1 MRWPGLFLRQRYFPL
16 ILKNYFV
23 FAGIAI
29 LLFAGCSNDTER
41 NPNSIQTAPATPAN
55 FHVEAGDQN
64 VVVTWDVSD
73 GAEFYTLYWSNNEG
87 QASIGQAIN
96 NVTSPYTHTGLTN
109 DKSYYYVITASTSH
123 GQSPVSNELM
133 ARPTTAVLVPPAPS
147 IRQTVTGDQQVTL
160 YWNAVSGADSYSL
173 YWSNIDG
180 DGVNG
185 TKIENVSSPYVH
197 RTLQNDN
204 TYYYVL
210 TASNSAGESQTSTQ
224 VAAVPNP
231 PPPVPVAPTITS
243 VTPVVNG
250 LVLEWPDITDASS
263 YTIFWG
269 TTSGYYSGGSLYNVR
284 SPYTLVTPDSSLTYY
299 IVLYAVNSSG
309 NSLPSTEV
317 SGKPLALPNAPGLV
331 KTSNGNS
338 MVTISWAASS
348 TLKYNLYWS
357 TTEGLGKRGTLIS
370 NVTSPFVHVGLQNYL
385 KYFYVVTAINENGE
399 SDASAQV
406 FGLPHLAAEMP
417 TIPTNVTAVAGEKA
431 IVLNWKPVSGAQSYS
446 IYRSQSSGAGTSGTL
461 TSYAQP
467 PHEVV
472 GLSNGVDYYFTVI
485 ANNALGSSGLSQEVT
500 ATPALQLITNAL
512 SREVELTWNV
522 TNGASYNLVYASAS
536 GVTPDNYTGY
546 SDGVLLQGIIPPY
559 TVSGLSNGQMY
570 YFVLEEVGS
579 SILRS
584 NETVARPNTLSVY
597 GKVNDSVV
605 NASGRTYLA
614 GNFTRLGATLGGAVL
629 FERLGNR
636 ARRLAFPYVQGVV
649 HSSATDGKGGWY
661 IGGKFDQVGG
671 LSRQNIA
678 HVLAD
683 GSVDTSWG
691 PAVNDTVSSLLF
703 DNGQLYIGGQF
714 SEVDTNP
721 RIGLAQ
727 FIATGALSNWKPEV
741 SGEINTMFMH
751 EGILYVGG
759 LFSQVN
765 GVTRNNVAA
774 ISASGGLT
782 SWAPEVND
790 YVNQLVV
797 SGSTVYLA
805 GNFSMINQQ
814 PRSSKAIIDINGELG
829 DNNETYRNGQVF
841 AVVVNGD
848 GSVSWGSDYT
858 STYGTAVQVMVS
870 SDSGLYL
877 GGGGF
882 SPVFSISRFSNSR
895 QNWKPDFPF
904 DIDSA
909 SAQNFEPKTMSVQDN
924 RILIGGKL
932 GILSGTERLA
942 LAAIEAD
949 GSLGTWNPV
958 VESSANSG
966 PGTVNTVALH
976 GDNLYFG
983 GSFSTV
989 SGELRFSLAAV
1000 GGDGTLLPWDPR
1012 SGIVS
1017 ISPDGKQVIVTR
1029 AGGIQDMEIN
1039 GDTVYIGGTFSY
1051 ISGVERNSLA
1061 AIAIDGTL
1069 LNWNPDVRNRAGY
1082 AVNNQV
1088 YDIAF
1093 NGNILY
1099 FAGNF
1104 GSVGGLTSVERNY
1117 VAAIDTAG
1125 VLQNWY
1131 PTVNNV
1137 VRSVTTEAGTVY
1149 LGGQFSSVN
1158 GESRM
1163 HLASISANGNLNTWN
1178 PNLSGNVDAFVDVT
1192 SMLANNGVVYVGG
1205 WFQTANGLARQNLAA
1220 IASDGTLLD
1229 WNPGTDDWVWSLST
1243 SGSDIVVTGNFSQ
1256 VGNKPISGLAKIG
1269 QNGIVLE

>member
-1 MRWPGLFLRQRYFPL
+1 MK
-16 ILKNYFV
+16 LKNLFV
-23 FAGIAI
+23 IAGLAI
-29 LLFAGCSNDTER
+29 LLLTGCSDDTER
-41 NPNSIQTAPATPAN
+41 NPDAIQTAPATPVN
-55 FHVEAGDQN
+55 FHIEAGDQN
-64 VVVTWDVSD
+64 VVITWDASD
-73 GAEFYTLYWSNNEG
+73 AAEFYTLYWSNNEG
-87 QASIGQAIN
+87 QASSGQAIN
-96 NVTSPYTHTGLTN
+96 NVTSPYTHSGLTN
-109 DKSYYYVITASTSH
+109 GQPYYYVITASNSH
-123 GQSPVSNELM
+123 GQSSVSNELM
-133 ARPTTAVLVPPAPS
+133 ALPAAVAQLPPIPS
-147 IRQTVTGDQQVTL
+147 ISQTVTGDQQVTL
-160 YWNAVSGADSYSL
+160 YWNAIAGADSYSL

-180 DGVNG
+180 DGING
-185 TKIENVSSPYVH
+185 TKIENVSSPYIH
-197 RTLQNDN
+197 SALQNGN

-210 TASNSAGESQTSTQ
+210 TANNSVGESQPSTQ

-231 PPPVPVAPTITS
+231 PPPVPIAPTIS
-243 VTPVVNG
+243 GVTPVVNG
-250 LVLEWPDITDASS
+250 LVLEWPDVADATS

-269 TTSGYYSGGSLYNVR
+269 NSPGNHSGGSLYNVQ
-284 SPYTLVTPDSSLTYY
+284 SPYTFVTPDSSRTYY
-299 IVLYAVNSSG
+299 IVLVAVNSGG
-309 NSLPSTEV
+309 NSLPSAEV
-317 SGKPLALPNAPGLV
+317 SGQPLALPNAPGLV

-338 MVTISWAASS
+338 MVTISWAASA
-348 TLKYNLYWS
+348 TLNYNLYWS
-357 TTEGLGKRGTLIS
+357 TTEGLGKRGTMIS
-370 NVTSPFVHVGLQNYL
+370 NVTSPFTHTGLQNDL
-385 KYFYVVTAINENGE
+385 KYFYVVTAVNENGE
-399 SDASAQV
+399 GDASAQV
-406 FGLPHLAAEMP
+406 YGLPNLGAEIPAVP
-417 TIPTNVTAVAGEKA
+417 THVTAVAGDKT
-431 IVLNWKPVSGAQSYS
+431 IVLNWTPVSGAQSYS
-446 IYRSQSSGAGTSGTL
+446 IYRSQSAGAGTTGTL

-467 PHEVV
+467 PYQVN

-485 ANNALGSSGLSQEVT
+485 ANNAVGSSGLSQEVT
-500 ATPALQLITNAL
+500 TAPAIQLIPNAL
-512 SREVELTWNV
+512 SHEVELTWNV
-522 TNGASYNLVYASAS
+522 TNGATYNLVYASTS

-546 SDGVLLQGIIPPY
+546 SDGVLAQGIVPPY

-570 YFVLEEVGS
+570 YFMLEEVGS

-584 NETVARPNTLSVY
+584 AETVARPNTLSVY
-597 GKVNDSVV
+597 GKVNDSVT
-605 NASGRTYLA
+605 NSSGRTYLA

-629 FERLGNR
+629 FERLGSQ

-649 HSSATDGKGGWY
+649 HSSAVDGNGGWY
-661 IGGKFDQVGG
+661 IGGKFNQVGG

-678 HVLAD
+678 HILAD
-683 GSVDTSWG
+683 GSVDTNWG
-691 PAVNDTVSSLLF
+691 PPVNDIVTSMLY

-714 SEVDTNP
+714 TEVDTNP
-721 RIGLAQ
+721 RIGLAA
-727 FIATGALSNWKPEV
+727 FTATGALSNWKPEV
-741 SGEINTMFMH
+741 SGTINTMFMH
-751 EGILYVGG
+751 DSILYIGG

-774 ISASGGLT
+774 ISASGVLT
-782 SWAPEVND
+782 SWAPDVND
-790 YVNQLVV
+790 YVNQLVI

-814 PRSSKAIIDINGELG
+814 PRSSKAIIDTNGELG
-829 DNNETYRNGQVF
+829 DNNEIYRNGQVY

-895 QNWKPDFPF
+895 QNWKPEFPH
-904 DIDSA
+904 DIASA
-909 SAQNFEPKTMSVQDN
+909 GAQNFAPKTMSVQDN

-958 VESSANSG
+958 VESSQNSG
-966 PGTVNTVALH
+966 PGTVNTLALH

-983 GSFSTV
+983 GSFGAV
-989 SGELRFSLAAV
+989 GGELRFSLAAV

-1012 SGIVS
+1012 SGIIS
-1017 ISPDGKQVIVTR
+1017 ISPDGSQIIVTR
-1029 AGGIQDMEIN
+1029 AGGVQDMEIN

-1051 ISGVERNSLA
+1051 ISGLERNSLA

-1069 LNWNPDVRNRAGY
+1069 LDWNPDIRNQAGY
-1082 AVNNQV
+1082 AVSNQV

-1093 NGNILY
+1093 DGNILY
-1099 FAGNF
+1099 FVGNF
-1104 GSVGGLTSVERNY
+1104 GSVGGLSGVERNY

-1131 PTVNNV
+1131 PTVNNL
-1137 VRSVTTEAGTVY
+1137 VRTVTTDAGTVY

-1163 HLASISANGNLNTWN
+1163 HLASINANGGLNPWN
-1178 PNLSGNVDAFVDVT
+1178 PSLTGNVNGFADVT

-1205 WFQTANGLARQNLAA
+1205 WFQSTNGLARQNLAA
-1220 IASDGTLLD
+1220 IASDATLLN
-1229 WNPGTDDWVWSLST
+1229 WNPGTDDWVWSMT
-1243 SGSDIVVTGNFSQ
+1243 NAGTDIVVTGNFSQ
-1256 VGNKPISGLAKIG
+1256 IGNKPISGIAKIG